1 MVLAELRSL
10 GGEKFMVYLSDGTE
24 IKVTAALVAERYL
37 RQGMELSEDE
47 VEQLKSES
55 RRHSC
60 RERALR
66 LIGMRP
72 MSCKELYRKLT
83 EKGET
88 AQDAEDCIHWLLER
102 RYLDDEDYA
111 SVVVRHCAA
120 KGWGAQRAKNELY
133 RRGVPKEYWD
143 GALEQMPDMEDKVY
157 SLLCSRL
164 RGSEPDRA
172 EIKKATD
179 ALYRRGFSWD
189 EIKLALNRYRE
200 ENSEAD
206 F

>member
-1 MVLAELRSL
+1 MVLSELRPL
-10 GGEKFMVYLSDGTE
+10 GGERFMVYLSDGTE
-24 IKVTAALVAERYL
+24 IKVTATIVAEKYL

-47 VEQLKSES
+47 AEELKSAS
-55 RRHSC
+55 RQHSC

-88 AQDAEDCIHWLLER
+88 DEDAEDCIRWLLDR
-102 RYLDDEDYA
+102 HYLDDEEYA
-111 SVVVRHCAA
+111 ATVVRHCGA
-120 KGWGAQRAKNELY
+120 KGWGVQRAKNELY

-143 GALEQMPDMEDKVY
+143 EALEQMPDMEDKVY

-164 RGSEPDRA
+164 KGSDPDRA

-189 EIKLALNRYRE
+189 EIKIALNRYRE
-200 ENSEAD
+200 EQAEVD